1 MVFVFLFRMLIQLQ
15 CSTNKENN
23 LKKPDGVKSKL
34 MNVELSKKYG
44 WKAEVSLDEGLK
56 KTISW
61 FIKSQN

>member
-1 MVFVFLFRMLIQLQ
+1 M
-15 CSTNKENN
+15 N
-23 LKKPDGVKSKL
+23 GVKSKL